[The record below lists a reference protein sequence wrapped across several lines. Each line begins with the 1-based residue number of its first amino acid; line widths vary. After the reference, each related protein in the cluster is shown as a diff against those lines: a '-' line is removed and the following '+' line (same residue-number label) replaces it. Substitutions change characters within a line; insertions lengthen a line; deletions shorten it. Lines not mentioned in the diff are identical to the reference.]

1 MGWDGSSTVP
11 AFLNVFHN
19 FVHLL
24 ILKKYPSC
32 CFLVYLPKDLLIFF
46 SWFPAYVHPPTLS
59 SICLVSLQVALG
71 SHFSPCFVR
80 SDGLISLNLSPWL
93 SSSPESFLLYWLWLH
108 FSSFEH
114 KWPQLCSV
122 FQTRS
127 SSVIFFLSFPP
138 GEVNHYASEVFIF
151 TGVAEGC
158 FLWHCRG
165 LVLLLPSAAGEC
177 SRGVIDHFLCV
188 GLCIAH
194 LCIIFRVLSVTHM
207 GMFLVASTLPA
218 LMIQCCC
225 INWCPGPCA
234 SSPLKREAHAE
245 SCQDLASW

>member
-59 SICLVSLQVALG
+59 PICLVSLQVALA

-93 SSSPESFLLYWLWLH
+93 SSSPESFFLYWLWLH

-127 SSVIFFLSFPP
+127 SSVIFFFPFLSLLERLIIMQVRFLYLLVWLRAVFC
-138 GEVNHYASEVFIF
+138 GTAEVL
-151 TGVAEGC
+151 C
-158 FLWHCRG
+158 FCSH
-165 LVLLLPSAAGEC
+165 LLLEN
-177 SRGVIDHFLCV
+177 
-188 GLCIAH
+188 AH
-194 LCIIFRVLSVTHM
+194 EVS
-207 GMFLVASTLPA
+207 
-218 LMIQCCC
+218 
-225 INWCPGPCA
+225 
-234 SSPLKREAHAE
+234 
-245 SCQDLASW
+245 

>member
-1 MGWDGSSTVP
+1 MGWSLSISPLGFP
-11 AFLNVFHN
+11 PHLNH
-19 FVHLL
+19 
-24 ILKKYPSC
+24 
-32 CFLVYLPKDLLIFF
+32 FF
-46 SWFPAYVHPPTLS
+46 STGSGFTSVLLNINDHSCALFSRQGPA
-59 SICLVSLQVALG
+59 
-71 SHFSPCFVR
+71 
-80 SDGLISLNLSPWL
+80 
-93 SSSPESFLLYWLWLH
+93 
-108 FSSFEH
+108 
-114 KWPQLCSV
+114 LCD
-122 FQTRS
+122 
-127 SSVIFFLSFPP
+127 FFLSFPP

-245 SCQDLASW
+245 SCQDLALW